1 MYVRRQF
8 RYDIFMKKLLLAL
21 LLFMHATAYAG
32 DGAQSACKI
41 FYSELKQVPHYK
53 LSVNTGLLRSL
64 SDGKKYRGCEVVFK
78 SNEQLMMGSELPSFE
93 SPEGS
98 MLYRAG
104 WRIDEKY
111 RADGAG
117 SGSYGIVKDAV
128 LCLIHWDQYSWVNE
142 TGKIEQSELI
152 NMTVQ
157 CMSLE
162 AEGRK

>member
-1 MYVRRQF
+1 
-8 RYDIFMKKLLLAL
+8 MKKLLLAL
-21 LLFMHATAYAG
+21 LLFMPATACAG
-32 DGAQSACKI
+32 DGVQNACKM
-41 FYSELKQVPHYK
+41 FYSELKPVPRDK
-53 LSVNTGLLRSL
+53 LSVNTGLLSSL
-64 SDGKKYRGCEVVFK
+64 SDGKKYRGCEVVFN
-78 SNEQLMMGSELPSFE
+78 SNERLMMGLELPYFE

-104 WRIDEKY
+104 WRTDEKY

-128 LCLIHWDQYSWVNE
+128 LCIIHWNHYSWVNE
-142 TGKIEQSELI
+142 KGKIEQSDLI

-162 AEGRK
+162 TMSLEAKDRK

>member
-1 MYVRRQF
+1 
-8 RYDIFMKKLLLAL
+8 MKKLLLAL
-21 LLFMHATAYAG
+21 LLFMPAIACAG
-32 DGAQSACKI
+32 DGVQNACKM
-41 FYSELKQVPHYK
+41 FYSELKPVPHDK
-53 LSVNTGLLRSL
+53 LSVNTGLLSSL
-64 SDGKKYRGCEVVFK
+64 SNGKKYRGCEVVFN
-78 SNEQLMMGSELPSFE
+78 SNERLMMGSGLPSFE

-128 LCLIHWDQYSWVNE
+128 LCLIHWDHNSWLNE
-142 TGKIEQSELI
+142 TGEIEQSELI

-157 CMSLE
+157 CMSLKAKDRE
-162 AEGRK
+162 

>member
-1 MYVRRQF
+1 MP
-8 RYDIFMKKLLLAL
+8 
-21 LLFMHATAYAG
+21 ATACAG
-32 DGAQSACKI
+32 GGVQNACKI
-41 FYSELKQVPHYK
+41 FYNELKPVSHYK
-53 LSVNTGLLRSL
+53 LSLNAGLLRSL
-64 SDGKKYRGCEVVFK
+64 SDGNKYRGCEVVFK
-78 SNEQLMMGSELPSFE
+78 SNEQLMRGSELPSFE
-93 SPEGS
+93 SPEDS

-142 TGKIEQSELI
+142 TGEIEQSELI